1 MEWFEGLTEWLKSVL
16 GPLTQFPLSTIFVI
30 FLAFAVSLLATG
42 VQRLTLDVKVVRQ
55 QAREL
60 SKWRKELLKAQRSRD
75 IKAIERLMKKKPYMD
90 KLQAKYTLQTMKPAI
105 IYIVPLFV
113 LYWLFLGVFTEPV
126 VYLPLIGGK
135 VDFWIWYFITYSG
148 FYPILQR
155 VFNVDFQSSD

>member
-75 IKAIERLMKKKPYMD
+75 IKAIERLMKAPIK
-90 KLQAKYTLQTMKPAI
+90 
-105 IYIVPLFV
+105 
-113 LYWLFLGVFTEPV
+113 
-126 VYLPLIGGK
+126 
-135 VDFWIWYFITYSG
+135 
-148 FYPILQR
+148 PILKMTTK
-155 VFNVDFQSSD
+155 